1 MSCILRISGTDL
13 SLDEL
18 EKIKFAPDSTWQK
31 GTPKISNKPDGKKY
45 MSTGARYIVS
55 DADFDE
61 FDIQKNEAIDF
72 LNKNKRMIEEVIK
85 LPSVEDASLDFGIE
99 RRDVAVQCDYF
110 QPELLKLAGNLGLGI
125 ELSQYPIDED
135 EREGHDQYHPL
146 DDRII
151 SR

>member
-18 EKIKFAPDSTWQK
+18 EIIKLVPDSIWQR
-31 GTPKISNKPDGKKY
+31 GTPIISNKPDGKKY
-45 MSTGARYIVS
+45 ASTGARYIVS

-61 FDIQKNEAIDF
+61 FDIQKNEAIEF
-72 LNKNKRMIEEVIK
+72 LTNNNRIIEEMIK
-85 LPSVEDASLDFGIE
+85 LPSVEYASLDFGIE
-99 RRDVAVQCDYF
+99 RRDVAVQCDSF

-135 EREGHDQYHPL
+135 E
-146 DDRII
+146 
-151 SR
+151 